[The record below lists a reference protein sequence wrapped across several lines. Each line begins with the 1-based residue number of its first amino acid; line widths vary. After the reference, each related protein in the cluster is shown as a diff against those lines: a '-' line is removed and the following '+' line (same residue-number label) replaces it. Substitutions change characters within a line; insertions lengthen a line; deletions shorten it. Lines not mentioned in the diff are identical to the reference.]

1 MVIESRSSAALRVH
15 VFQHVPFEGPAFIGE
30 WLTARGHSITTTG
43 FFSRQPDDP
52 LPRVADY
59 DWLIVMGGP
68 MSVNDTD
75 THPWLTAERECIRDA
90 VSAGRTVLGIC
101 LGAQLI
107 AAALG
112 AGVYPNYYREIGWFP
127 VSIEPRSAGGNRG
140 GADGRA
146 AAATAAADTT
156 PGNPVELFSQ
166 FPPSIS
172 ALHWHG
178 ETFSL
183 PAGAEL
189 LARSDACVNQAFSV
203 SDRVLGLQFHL
214 EATMESARELVEGS
228 PGDLTEGDPYVATR
242 GEILDEA
249 APFEQSNR
257 HMEAILA
264 YLERR
269 TYSESA

>member
-1 MVIESRSSAALRVH
+1 MIESRRSPALRIH

-30 WLTARGHSITTTG
+30 WLTTRGHHITTTS
-43 FFSRQPDDP
+43 FFSRKADEA
-52 LPRVADY
+52 LPRVVDY

-68 MSVNDTD
+68 MSVNDND
-75 THPWLTAERECIRDA
+75 THPWLPRERECIRDA

-112 AGVYPNYYREIGWFP
+112 ASVYPNYYREIGWFP
-127 VSIEPRSAGGNRG
+127 VSIEPRSATGNSD
-140 GADGRA
+140 GAGGRA
-146 AAATAAADTT
+146 AGEADTA
-156 PGNPVELFSQ
+156 PENPAALFAQ
-166 FPPSIS
+166 LPASIS

-183 PAGAEL
+183 PAGSEL

-203 SDRVLGLQFHL
+203 GDRVLGLQFHL
-214 EATMESARELVEGS
+214 EATRESTRDLIEGA
-228 PGDLTEGDPYVATR
+228 PGDLTENGPYVASR
-242 GEILDEA
+242 EEILDDV
-249 APFEQSNR
+249 APFAQTNR

-264 YLERR
+264 YLERLA
-269 TYSESA
+269 YSESGSESG

>member
-1 MVIESRSSAALRVH
+1 MVIESRGPAALRIH

-30 WLTARGHSITTTG
+30 WLTSRGHSITTTS
-43 FFSRQPDDP
+43 FFSPQPEEP
-52 LPRVADY
+52 LPRIADY

-75 THPWLTAERECIRDA
+75 PHPWITAERECIRDA
-90 VSAGRTVLGIC
+90 VSAGKTVLGIC

-112 AGVYPNYYREIGWFP
+112 CGVYPNYYREVGWFP
-127 VSIEPRSAGGNRG
+127 VSIEPRRAGSNGD

-146 AAATAAADTT
+146 AAAAAATDTT

-166 FPPSIS
+166 FPTSIT

-203 SDRVLGLQFHL
+203 GDRVLGLQFHL
-214 EATMESARELVEGS
+214 EATRESARELVEGS
-228 PGDLTEGDPYVATR
+228 PGDLTEGEPYVATR
-242 GEILDEA
+242 GEILGEA
-249 APFEQSNR
+249 APFAQSNR

-269 TYSESA
+269 AYSESA

>member
-1 MVIESRSSAALRVH
+1 MVIETRSSAALRIH

-30 WLTARGHSITTTG
+30 WLTSHGHRMSTTS
-43 FFSRQPDDP
+43 FFSRQPGTP
-52 LPRVADY
+52 LPRIADY

-75 THPWLTAERECIRDA
+75 AHPWITAERECIRDA
-90 VSAGRTVLGIC
+90 VSAGKTVLGIC

-127 VSIEPRSAGGNRG
+127 VSIKPPSAGSNRD
-140 GADGRA
+140 GAGGRA
-146 AAATAAADTT
+146 AAAAAAADTT
-156 PGNPVELFSQ
+156 PDNPVELFSQ
-166 FPPSIS
+166 FPASIT

-203 SDRVLGLQFHL
+203 GDRVLGLQFHL
-214 EATMESARELVEGS
+214 EATRESARELVEGS

-242 GEILDEA
+242 GDILDEA
-249 APFEQSNR
+249 APFKRSNR

-264 YLERR
+264 YLEGR

>member
-1 MVIESRSSAALRVH
+1 MVIESRRSEPLRIH

-30 WLTARGHSITTTG
+30 WLTSRGHRLTTTS
-43 FFSRQPDDP
+43 FFSRQPDAP
-52 LPRVADY
+52 LPRIADY

-75 THPWLTAERECIRDA
+75 TYPWITAERDCIRDA
-90 VSAGRTVLGIC
+90 VSAGKTVLGIC

-127 VSIEPRSAGGNRG
+127 VSIEPRSAGGNSDAG
-140 GADGRA
+140 GGRA
-146 AAATAAADTT
+146 AAVAEAADTA
-156 PGNPVELFSQ
+156 PGNPTALFSQ
-166 FPPSIS
+166 FPPSIT

-178 ETFSL
+178 ETVSL

-203 SDRVLGLQFHL
+203 GDRVLGLQFHL
-214 EATMESARELVEGS
+214 EATRESARELVEGS
-228 PGDLTEGDPYVATR
+228 ADDLAGDGPYVSSR
-242 GEILDEA
+242 DEILGET
-249 APFEQSNR
+249 APFAQSNR
-257 HMEAILA
+257 HMESILA
-264 YLERR
+264 YLERL